1 MPTTYL
7 RIGATLCLQWIRSLR
22 QKTHYYLPTYEKGNL
37 WPNICFVI
45 NIFHKMVK
53 SRHKFIVLELGEPSC
68 CAPCY
73 TEVTIVFLFK

>member
-7 RIGATLCLQWIRSLR
+7 RIGATLCLQWSN
-22 QKTHYYLPTYEKGNL
+22 HYYLPTYGKGHL

-45 NIFHKMVK
+45 NIFHKMAK
-53 SRHKFIVLELGEPSC
+53 SRHKFIVLEPGEPSC

-73 TEVTIVFLFK
+73 PEVTIVFLFK